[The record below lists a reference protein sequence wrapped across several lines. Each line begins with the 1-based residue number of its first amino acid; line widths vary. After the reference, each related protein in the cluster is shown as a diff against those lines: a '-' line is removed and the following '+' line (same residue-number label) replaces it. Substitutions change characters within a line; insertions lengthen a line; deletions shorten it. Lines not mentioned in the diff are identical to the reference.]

1 MARVCPRSAVRAIMT
16 PAARV
21 ASAIGLLDDILA
33 GAPPEKVLT
42 HWGRANRYAGSGDRA
57 AVRDLVYDALR
68 QRRSLAAWG
77 GADSGRGL
85 MIGLARVQGHDPAV
99 LFDGSR
105 HGPGPLDPAEIAAGR
120 APAPGPEALD
130 CPDWLWPVLCDSLGE
145 PAARAAL
152 VALQTRAPVHLRVNR
167 ARAGRDAVAVAL
179 HAAGI
184 ACAPHALSPTALDVT
199 DGARRLRADPR
210 VLDGTVEFQDA
221 GSQAVA
227 DMVPL
232 PAGGRLL
239 DFCAGGGGKTL
250 AIGARVPG
258 VFVAHDAQPRRM
270 ADLPARAA
278 RAGLDVICRET
289 AALAGEAAF
298 DTVLVDAPCSGSG
311 SWRRDP
317 AGKWALTPARLAELC
332 ALQAQILAQAATHLR
347 PGGHLV
353 YVTCSLIAAENRGAV
368 DRFIADHPGWTCLRD
383 RQLLPSDGGDGFF
396 AAVLAGPSGV
406 SAAD

>member
-1 MARVCPRSAVRAIMT
+1 MT

-21 ASAIGLLDDILA
+21 ASAAGLLDAILA
-33 GAPPEKVLT
+33 GEAPEKVLT

-68 QRRSLAAWG
+68 RRRSLAARG
-77 GADSGRGL
+77 GACTGRGL
-85 MIGLARVQGHDPAV
+85 MIGLARAQGDDPAA

-105 HGPGPLDPAEIAAGR
+105 HGPAPLEPAEIAGGR
-120 APAPGPEALD
+120 PPADGPEALD
-130 CPDWLWPVLCDSLGE
+130 CPDWLWPLLCDSLGDA
-145 PAARAAL
+145 PARATL
-152 VALQTRAPVHLRVNR
+152 TALQTRAPVHLRVNC
-167 ARAGRDAVAVAL
+167 ARAARDTVAAAL
-179 HAAGI
+179 DAAGFV
-184 ACAPHALSPTALDVT
+184 CAPHPLSPTALEVT
-199 DGARRLRADPR
+199 GGARRLRSDPR

-221 GSQAVA
+221 ASQAVA

-239 DFCAGGGGKTL
+239 DYCAGGGGKTL

-278 RAGLDVICRET
+278 RAGLDVLCLDT
-289 AALAGEAAF
+289 DALGSDAGF

-317 AGKWALTPARLAELC
+317 AGKWTLTPARLADLC
-332 ALQAQILAQAATHLR
+332 RVQADILARAAAHLR

-353 YVTCSLIAAENRGAV
+353 YVTCSLIAAENRAV
-368 DRFIADHPGWTCLRD
+368 IEGFLAGHPGWVCARA

-396 AAVLAGPSGV
+396 AAVLVAPGV
-406 SAAD
+406 GAD

>member
-1 MARVCPRSAVRAIMT
+1 MT

-21 ASAIGLLDDILA
+21 AAAIGLLDDILA
-33 GAPPEKVLT
+33 GGPPEKLLT
-42 HWGRANRYAGSGDRA
+42 GWGRANRYAGSGDRA

-68 QRRSLAAWG
+68 QRRSLAALG
-77 GADSGRGL
+77 GTETGRGL
-85 MIGLARVQGHDPAV
+85 MIGWARAQGQDAAA

-105 HGPGPLDPAEIAAGR
+105 HGPDPLSPEEVAAGR
-120 APAPGPEALD
+120 APMDGAEALD
-130 CPDWLWPVLCDSLGE
+130 CPDWLWPLLCDDLG
-145 PAARAAL
+145 ADDARASLDAL
-152 VALQTRAPVHLRVNR
+152 RHRAPVHLRVNA
-167 ARAGRDAVAVAL
+167 ARADRDSVAAAL
-179 HAAGI
+179 GAAGF
-184 ACAPHALSPTALDVT
+184 ACVPHPLSPTALEIRG
-199 DGARRLRADPR
+199 DGRRLRSDPR

-221 GSQAVA
+221 ASQAVA

-232 PAGGRLL
+232 KPGGRLL
-239 DFCAGGGGKTL
+239 DYCAGGGGKTL

-278 RAGLDVICRET
+278 RAGLDVMLRDT
-289 AALAGEAAF
+289 AALGAEPPF

-332 ALQAQILAQAATHLR
+332 ALQDEILGQAVRHVR

-353 YVTCSLIAAENRGAV
+353 HVTCSFIEEENAGTVARFLAA
-368 DRFIADHPGWTCLRD
+368 HPDWRCLRR
-383 RQLLPSDGGDGFF
+383 RQWLPADGGDGFF
-396 AAVLAGPSGV
+396 AAILAAGAVPG
-406 SAAD
+406 